1 MCSAGSFF
9 FRQIV
14 CSMLMNNT
22 QNRFLLFMLIVLVA
36 VGQMAQTIYVPAM
49 ADMADALNVRSGAM
63 QQVMAAYLITYG
75 GSQLIYGP
83 LSDTVG
89 RRPVILAGM
98 TIFACGATL
107 ALCASTLQML
117 VSGSAI
123 QGLGTGVAGVMART
137 MPRDLY
143 AGTALRQA
151 NSLLNM
157 GILVSPLLAPVIGA
171 LLTRFISWHACFAFL
186 LLLCVSVTA
195 AMARWL
201 PETRPAET
209 PVTPF
214 LRRYVTLLSDANFVR
229 YLLLLVGALAGIAV
243 FEASC
248 GVLLGGVLRL
258 DSLTVSILFIL
269 PIPAAF
275 FGAWFAGREQK
286 SWHTLMWYGVNSC
299 LLAGLLMWIPG
310 WFGVMNIW
318 TLLIPAALF
327 FFGAGMLFPLATSGA
342 MEPYA
347 WLAGSAG
354 ALIGGVQNLGSGVV
368 AWLSALLPQHDQFS
382 LGLLMFVTSLVMLLC
397 WWPLSRHPESGRETV
412 TG

>member
-1 MCSAGSFF
+1 MMMS
-9 FRQIV
+9 
-14 CSMLMNNT
+14 NT

-49 ADMADALNVRSGAM
+49 ANMAEALNVRSGAM
-63 QQVMAAYLITYG
+63 QQVMAAYLMTYG

-83 LSDTVG
+83 LSDSIG

-98 TIFACGATL
+98 TIFAAGAL
-107 ALCASTLQML
+107 IALFAPSLSVL
-117 VSGSAI
+117 VLGSAV

-143 AGTALRQA
+143 SGIALRQA

-171 LLTRFISWHACFAFL
+171 LLTHLFGWHACFAFL
-186 LLLCVSVTA
+186 LLLCVGVTA
-195 AMARWL
+195 AMAHWL
-201 PETRPAET
+201 PETRPVDA
-209 PVTPF
+209 PATPF
-214 LRRYVTLLSDANFVR
+214 LRRYITLLSDGNFVR
-229 YLLLLVGALAGIAV
+229 YLLLLIGALAGIAV

-248 GVLLGGVLRL
+248 GVLMAGVLGL
-258 DSLTVSILFIL
+258 DGLTVSILFIL

-299 LLAGLLMWIPG
+299 LLAGLLMWLPA

-318 TLLIPAALF
+318 TLLVPAALF

-354 ALIGGVQNLGSGVV
+354 ALIGGLQNLGSGVV
-368 AWLSALLPQHDQFS
+368 AWLSALLPQHDQSS
-382 LGLLMFVTSLVMLLC
+382 LGMLMFVTSLVMLLC
-397 WWPLSRHPESGRETV
+397 WWPLSRHPESGKQTV

>member
-1 MCSAGSFF
+1 
-9 FRQIV
+9 
-14 CSMLMNNT
+14 MLKNKT

-49 ADMADALNVRSGAM
+49 ANMAEALNVRSGSM
-63 QQVMAAYLITYG
+63 QQVMAAYLMTYG

-83 LSDTVG
+83 LSDSFG
-89 RRPVILAGM
+89 RRPVILIGM
-98 TIFACGATL
+98 TIFSVGAL
-107 ALCASTLQML
+107 IAMFAPSLQIL
-117 VSGSAI
+117 VLGSAV

-143 AGTALRQA
+143 SGIALRQA

-171 LLTRFISWHACFAFL
+171 LLTHLFGWHACFAFL
-186 LLLCVSVTA
+186 LLLCVGVTA
-195 AMARWL
+195 SMARWL
-201 PETRPAET
+201 PETRPVDT
-209 PVTPF
+209 PATPF
-214 LRRYVTLLSDANFVR
+214 LRRYATLLSDGNFIR

-248 GVLLGGVLRL
+248 GVLMGGVLGL
-258 DSLTVSILFIL
+258 DGITVSILFIL

-275 FGAWFAGREQK
+275 FGAWFTGREQK

-299 LLAGLLMWIPG
+299 LLAGLLMWIPA
-310 WFGVMNIW
+310 WFGIMNIW
-318 TLLIPAALF
+318 TLLVPAALF

-354 ALIGGVQNLGSGVV
+354 ALIGGIQNLGSGVI
-368 AWLSALLPQHDQFS
+368 AWLSALLPQHDQSS
-382 LGLLMFVTSLVMLLC
+382 LGMLMFVTSLVMLLC
-397 WWPLSRHPESGRETV
+397 WWPLSRHPESGKQAI

>member
-1 MCSAGSFF
+1 
-9 FRQIV
+9 
-14 CSMLMNNT
+14 MLMNKT

-49 ADMADALNVRSGAM
+49 ANMAEALNVRSGTM
-63 QQVMAAYLITYG
+63 QQVMAAYLMTYG

-83 LSDTVG
+83 LSDSFG
-89 RRPVILAGM
+89 RRPVILIGM
-98 TIFACGATL
+98 TIFAVGAL
-107 ALCASTLQML
+107 IAMFAPSLQIL
-117 VSGSAI
+117 VLGSAV

-143 AGTALRQA
+143 SGIALRQA

-171 LLTRFISWHACFAFL
+171 LLTHLFGWHACFAFL
-186 LLLCVSVTA
+186 LLLCVGVTA
-195 AMARWL
+195 SMARWL
-201 PETRPAET
+201 PETRPVDT
-209 PVTPF
+209 PATPF
-214 LRRYVTLLSDANFVR
+214 LRRYATLLSDGNFIR

-248 GVLLGGVLRL
+248 GVLMGGVLGL
-258 DSLTVSILFIL
+258 DGITVSILFIL

-299 LLAGLLMWIPG
+299 LLAGLLMWMPA
-310 WFGVMNIW
+310 WFGIMNIW
-318 TLLIPAALF
+318 TLLVPAALF

-354 ALIGGVQNLGSGVV
+354 ALIGGIQNLGSGVI
-368 AWLSALLPQHDQFS
+368 AWLSALLPQHDQSS
-382 LGLLMFVTSLVMLLC
+382 LGMLMFVTSLVMLLC
-397 WWPLSRHPESGRETV
+397 WWPLSRHPESGKQAI

>member
-1 MCSAGSFF
+1 
-9 FRQIV
+9 
-14 CSMLMNNT
+14 MLKNKT

-49 ADMADALNVRSGAM
+49 ANMAEALNVRSGTM
-63 QQVMAAYLITYG
+63 QQVMAAYLMTYG

-83 LSDTVG
+83 LSDSFG
-89 RRPVILAGM
+89 RRPVILIGM
-98 TIFACGATL
+98 TIFAVGAL
-107 ALCASTLQML
+107 IAMFAPSLHIL
-117 VSGSAI
+117 VLGSAV

-143 AGTALRQA
+143 SGIALRQA

-171 LLTRFISWHACFAFL
+171 LLTHLFGWHACFAFL
-186 LLLCVSVTA
+186 LLLCVGVTA
-195 AMARWL
+195 SMARWL
-201 PETRPAET
+201 PETRPVET
-209 PVTPF
+209 PATPF
-214 LRRYVTLLSDANFVR
+214 LRRYATLLGDGNFVR
-229 YLLLLVGALAGIAV
+229 FLLLLIGALAGIAV

-248 GVLLGGVLRL
+248 GVLLGGVLGL
-258 DSLTVSILFIL
+258 DGLTVSVLFIL

-299 LLAGLLMWIPG
+299 LLAGLLMWVPA
-310 WFGVMNIW
+310 WFGIMNIW
-318 TLLIPAALF
+318 TLLVPAALF

-354 ALIGGVQNLGSGVV
+354 ALIGGLQNLGSGVI
-368 AWLSALLPQHDQFS
+368 AWLSALLPQHDQSS
-382 LGLLMFVTSLVMLLC
+382 LGMLMFVTSLVMLLC
-397 WWPLSRHPESGRETV
+397 WWPLSRHPESGKQAI

>member
-1 MCSAGSFF
+1 
-9 FRQIV
+9 
-14 CSMLMNNT
+14 MLTNKT

-49 ADMADALNVRSGAM
+49 TDMAEALNVRSGSM
-63 QQVMAAYLITYG
+63 QQVMAAYLMTYG

-83 LSDTVG
+83 LSDSFG
-89 RRPVILAGM
+89 RRPVILIGM
-98 TIFACGATL
+98 SIFAVGAVIAMFAPSL
-107 ALCASTLQML
+107 HIL
-117 VSGSAI
+117 VLGTAV

-143 AGTALRQA
+143 SGIALRQA

-171 LLTRFISWHACFAFL
+171 LLTHLFGWHACFAFL
-186 LLLCVSVTA
+186 LLLCVGVTA
-195 AMARWL
+195 SMARWL
-201 PETRPAET
+201 PETRPVDT

-214 LRRYVTLLSDANFVR
+214 LRRYATLLSDGNFVR
-229 YLLLLVGALAGIAV
+229 YLFLLIGALAGIAV

-248 GVLLGGVLRL
+248 GVLMGGVLGL
-258 DSLTVSILFIL
+258 DGLTVSILFIL

-299 LLAGLLMWIPG
+299 LLAGLLMWIPA
-310 WFGVMNIW
+310 WFSVMNIW
-318 TLLIPAALF
+318 TLLVPAALF

-354 ALIGGVQNLGSGVV
+354 ALIGGIQNLGSGVI
-368 AWLSALLPQHDQFS
+368 AWLSALMPQHDQSS
-382 LGLLMFVTSLVMLLC
+382 LGMLMFVTSLVMLLC
-397 WWPLSRHPESGRETV
+397 WWPLSRHPESGKQAI

>member
-1 MCSAGSFF
+1 
-9 FRQIV
+9 
-14 CSMLMNNT
+14 MLISKT

-49 ADMADALNVRSGAM
+49 ANMAETLNVHSGAI
-63 QQVMAAYLITYG
+63 QQVMAAYLMTYG

-83 LSDTVG
+83 LSDSVG
-89 RRPVILAGM
+89 RRPVILIGM
-98 TIFACGATL
+98 TIFASGAL
-107 ALCASTLQML
+107 IAMFAPSLDIL
-117 VSGSAI
+117 VVGSAV

-143 AGTALRQA
+143 SGIALRQA

-171 LLTRFISWHACFAFL
+171 LLTHLFGWHACFAFL
-186 LLLCVSVTA
+186 LLLCLGVTA
-195 AMARWL
+195 SMARWL
-201 PETRPAET
+201 PETRPVDT
-209 PVTPF
+209 PATPF
-214 LRRYVTLLSDANFVR
+214 LKRYATLLSDGNFVR
-229 YLLLLVGALAGIAV
+229 YLLLLIGALAGIAV

-248 GVLLGGVLRL
+248 GVLMGGVLGL
-258 DSLTVSILFIL
+258 DGLTVSVLFIL

-299 LLAGLLMWIPG
+299 LLAGLLMWVPA

-318 TLLIPAALF
+318 TLLVPAALF

-354 ALIGGVQNLGSGVV
+354 ALIGGLQNLGSGVV
-368 AWLSALLPQHDQFS
+368 AWLSALLPQHDQSS
-382 LGLLMFVTSLVMLLC
+382 LGMLMFVTSLVMLLC
-397 WWPLSRHPESGRETV
+397 WWPLSRHPESGKQAI

>member
-1 MCSAGSFF
+1 
-9 FRQIV
+9 
-14 CSMLMNNT
+14 MLISKT

-49 ADMADALNVRSGAM
+49 ANMAETLNVRSGAI
-63 QQVMAAYLITYG
+63 QQVMAAYLMTYG

-83 LSDTVG
+83 LSDSFG
-89 RRPVILAGM
+89 RRPVILIGM
-98 TIFACGATL
+98 TIFAVGAL
-107 ALCASTLQML
+107 IAMFAPSLDIL
-117 VSGSAI
+117 VLGSAV

-143 AGTALRQA
+143 SGIALRQA

-171 LLTRFISWHACFAFL
+171 LLTHLFGWHACFAFL
-186 LLLCVSVTA
+186 LLLCVGVTA
-195 AMARWL
+195 SMARWL
-201 PETRPAET
+201 PETRPVDT
-209 PVTPF
+209 PATPF
-214 LRRYVTLLSDANFVR
+214 LRRYATLLSDGNFVR
-229 YLLLLVGALAGIAV
+229 YLLLLIGAMAGIAV

-248 GVLLGGVLRL
+248 GVLMGGVLGL
-258 DSLTVSILFIL
+258 DGLTVSILFIL

-299 LLAGLLMWIPG
+299 LLAGLLMWVPA

-318 TLLIPAALF
+318 TLLVPAALF

-354 ALIGGVQNLGSGVV
+354 ALIGGLQNLGSGVV
-368 AWLSALLPQHDQFS
+368 AWLSALLPQHDQSS
-382 LGLLMFVTSLVMLLC
+382 LGMLMFVTSLVMLLC
-397 WWPLSRHPESGRETV
+397 WWPLSRHPESGKQAI

>member
-1 MCSAGSFF
+1 
-9 FRQIV
+9 
-14 CSMLMNNT
+14 MLTNKT

-49 ADMADALNVRSGAM
+49 TDMAEALNVRSGSM
-63 QQVMAAYLITYG
+63 QQVMAAYLMTYG

-83 LSDTVG
+83 LSDSFG
-89 RRPVILAGM
+89 RRPVILIGM
-98 TIFACGATL
+98 SIFAVGAVIAMFAPSL
-107 ALCASTLQML
+107 HIL
-117 VSGSAI
+117 VLGTAV

-143 AGTALRQA
+143 SGIALRQA

-171 LLTRFISWHACFAFL
+171 LLTHLFGWHACFAFL
-186 LLLCVSVTA
+186 LLLCVGVTA
-195 AMARWL
+195 SMARWL
-201 PETRPAET
+201 PETRPVDT

-214 LRRYVTLLSDANFVR
+214 LRRYTTLLSDGNFVR
-229 YLLLLVGALAGIAV
+229 YLFLLIGALAGIAV

-248 GVLLGGVLRL
+248 GVLMGGVLGL
-258 DSLTVSILFIL
+258 DGLTVSILFIL

-286 SWHTLMWYGVNSC
+286 SWHMLMWYGVNSC
-299 LLAGLLMWIPG
+299 LLAGLLMWIPA

-318 TLLIPAALF
+318 TLLVPAALF

-354 ALIGGVQNLGSGVV
+354 ALIGGIQNLGSGVI
-368 AWLSALLPQHDQFS
+368 AWLSALMPQHDQSS
-382 LGLLMFVTSLVMLLC
+382 LGMLMFVTSLVMLLC
-397 WWPLSRHPESGRETV
+397 WWPLSRHPESGKQAI